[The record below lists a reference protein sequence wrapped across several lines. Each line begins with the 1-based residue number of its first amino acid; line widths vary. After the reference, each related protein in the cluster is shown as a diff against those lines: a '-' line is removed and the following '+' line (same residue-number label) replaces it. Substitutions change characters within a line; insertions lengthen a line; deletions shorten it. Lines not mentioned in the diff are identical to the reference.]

1 VTRTLAQQIV
11 RNRRRNKYQRWA
23 NQIRLRIFDYQDAGK
38 GQQAEMLIE
47 KLIAACVNLSQKRG

>member
-1 VTRTLAQQIV
+1 MTRTLAQQIV
-11 RNRRRNKYQRWA
+11 RNRRRIKYQRWV

-47 KLIAACVNLSQKRG
+47 KLIAAAKSLSKR